1 MNSTDIQKKDQKYI
15 ANTYKRF
22 PVSLVE
28 GEGAVARDPE
38 GKEYIDF
45 TSGIGVNCLGYA
57 DKGWADAISA
67 QAHKLQHVSNLYSTR
82 PDVEAAEKLCEY
94 TGFSRV
100 FFGNSGAEAN
110 EGALKVARKY
120 GMEKHGEQCNTVISL
135 KNSFHGRTI
144 TTLSATGQDAFHQF
158 FFPFTEGFKFVE
170 AGDTQG
176 LKEAVDETV
185 CAVMVELLQGEGG
198 VVPVDPEFVKE
209 IARICQE
216 KDLIFIIDEIQT
228 GISRTGTFLCYEQF
242 DVKPDVVTLAKGIG
256 GGLPLGAVM
265 MNDRTADVLG
275 FGQHGSTFGGNPVA
289 CAGACYVLERVM
301 KPEFLEEVNQKAAY
315 MRKKLQTLPQIQSVT
330 GLGLMLGAELEEGL
344 TAGEVAGSCAE
355 EGLLVLTAKTKL
367 RFLPPLIISY
377 EEIDRGIEILAHVLQ
392 KVQGRKI

>member
-1 MNSTDIQKKDQKYI
+1 MDSVNIQKKDQQYI

-22 PVSLVE
+22 PASLVS

-57 DKGWADAISA
+57 DKGWADAVSA
-67 QAHKLQHVSNLYSTR
+67 QAHKLQHTSNLYSTQ

-94 TGFSRV
+94 TGFSKI

-120 GMEKHGEQCNTVISL
+120 GIEKHGEQCSTVITL
-135 KNSFHGRTI
+135 NNSFHGRTI
-144 TTLSATGQDAFHQF
+144 TTLSATGQESFHQF
-158 FFPFTEGFKFVE
+158 FFPFTEGFRFVD
-170 AGDTQG
+170 AGDIDG
-176 LKEAVDETV
+176 LRNAVDETV
-185 CAVMVELLQGEGG
+185 CGIMIELIQGEGG
-198 VVPVDPEFVKE
+198 VVPVDAEFVKE
-209 IARICQE
+209 AARLCQE
-216 KDLIFIIDEIQT
+216 RDLVFVIDEVQT
-228 GISRTGTFLCYEQF
+228 GIGRTGTFLCYEQF
-242 DVKPDVVTLAKGIG
+242 GVKPDVVSLAKGIG

-265 MNDRTADVLG
+265 MNEKTADVLG

-289 CAGACYVLERVM
+289 CAGACYVLDQVM
-301 KPEFLEEVNQKAAY
+301 KPEFLEEV
-315 MRKKLQTLPQIQSVT
+315 RKKSEYMKKKLLEISRIKSVT

-344 TAGEVAGSCAE
+344 AAGEIAGKCVE

-367 RFLPPLIISY
+367 RFLPPLVIGY
-377 EEIDRGIEILAHVLQ
+377 EEIDRGMEILARVLQ
-392 KVQGRKI
+392 G

>member
-1 MNSTDIQKKDQKYI
+1 MNSVDIQKKDQEYV

-28 GEGAVARDPE
+28 GKGAVARDPE

-57 DKGWADAISA
+57 DQGWADAVSV
-67 QAHKLQHVSNLYSTR
+67 QAHKLQHVSNLYSTQ
-82 PDVEAAEKLCEY
+82 PDVEVAEKLCKY
-94 TGFSRV
+94 TGFSKV

-144 TTLSATGQDAFHQF
+144 TTLSATGQDVFHQF

-170 AGDTQG
+170 AGNVTE
-176 LKEAVDETV
+176 LRAAVDDTV
-185 CAVMVELLQGEGG
+185 CGIMIELIQGEGG
-198 VVPVDPEFVKE
+198 VIPVDVEFVKE
-209 IARICQE
+209 IEQICRE
-216 KDLIFIIDEIQT
+216 KDLVFVIDEIQT
-228 GISRTGTFLCYEQF
+228 GVSRTGTFFCYEQYG
-242 DVKPDVVTLAKGIG
+242 VKPDVVSLAKGIA

-265 MNDRTADVLG
+265 MNEKTAHVLG

-289 CAGACYVLERVM
+289 CAAANYVLDRVM
-301 KPEFLEEVNQKAAY
+301 KPEFLADVNKKSAY
-315 MRKKLQTLPQIQSVT
+315 LKEKLEGIAQIKSVT

-344 TAGEVAGSCAE
+344 TAGETAGKCAE
-355 EGLLVLTAKTKL
+355 SGLLVLTAKAKL
-367 RFLPPLIISY
+367 RFLPPLTISY
-377 EEIDRGIEILAHVLQ
+377 EEIDRGVEILKRVLE
-392 KVQGRKI
+392 G

>member
-1 MNSTDIQKKDQKYI
+1 MMNSTDIQKKDSKYI

-22 PVSLVE
+22 PIALTA
-28 GEGAVARDPE
+28 GQGAAARDPE

-57 DKGWADAISA
+57 DKGWADAVAA
-67 QAHKLQHVSNLYSTR
+67 QAHKLQHVSNLYSTQ
-82 PDVEAAEKLCEY
+82 PDTEVAEKLCRY
-94 TGFSRV
+94 TGFSKV

-120 GMEKHGEQCNTVISL
+120 GIEKHGEQCNTVITL
-135 KNSFHGRTI
+135 NNSFHGRTI
-144 TTLSATGQDAFHQF
+144 TTLSATGQDSFHQF
-158 FFPFTEGFKFVE
+158 FFPFTEGFKFVD
-170 AGDTQG
+170 AGDIEG

-185 CAVMVELLQGEGG
+185 CGIMIELIQGEGG
-198 VVPVDPEFVKE
+198 VVPVDAEFVKE
-209 IARICQE
+209 AACLCKE
-216 KDLIFIIDEIQT
+216 KDLVFAIDEVQT
-228 GISRTGTFLCYEQF
+228 GIGRTGTFLCYEQF
-242 DVKPDVVTLAKGIG
+242 GVEPDVVSLAKGIG

-265 MNDRTADVLG
+265 MNEKTGDVLG

-289 CAGACYVLERVM
+289 CAGASYVLDQVM
-301 KPEFLEEVNQKAAY
+301 KPEFLEAVRNKSEY
-315 MRKKLQTLPQIQSVT
+315 MRKKLLEIPQIKSVT

-344 TAGEVAGSCAE
+344 TAGEIAGRCVE

-377 EEIDRGIEILAHVLQ
+377 EEIDRGIEILARVL
-392 KVQGRKI
+392 KG